1 MGQRDRTGTVD
12 QKLAITSRVSVC
24 THDISPI
31 RFMPSNSSE
40 RPVLDTPGGNRPLQT
55 IVRDDEADDVFSTVQ
70 NVQATQAVLPKTS
83 ARPRNGQRGDAQGHH
98 TPPLDN
104 LYTSYI
110 ESPFRLDLPDPG
122 DHRPWY
128 HLDWSS
134 PVSLRRNQHK
144 LMRSQRWWLQQV
156 YERVKAFPESFA
168 RINNA
173 EDDYRTMA
181 NMIAL
186 AHDRDTNNDL
196 SFKSRLLRC
205 RRIKYE
211 TKRGNVYYNG
221 RCFQRRFCPFCNFL
235 LRQEPLLTYVPAFDR
250 GHWYAMTISSTA
262 DLDLNQDELT
272 FSWEAGEKVVR
283 ALLKAKLFQGAYWT
297 EETHLHSLDPEIRV
311 LPHCHV
317 LFYALGEVSLG
328 AVQALAE
335 ETFRAHFKDLDRKA
349 ANAGQADS
357 LTLLEPEIDLE
368 GLSTREDLYRWCD
381 YLTKTVRFVDAYR
394 DALDALGDE
403 NRWWVNKQFEQ
414 FLAGMVLMLE
424 EDSPKKKKKRRE
436 TKKKVQQKTTNGK
449 KPKKPWVPWRKQRH
463 SLGALRPGRSGRFI
477 GIRPAD
483 RHEHVLDLEQLRR
496 EIIAAKAT
504 SDEDSDAGDG
514 AAE

>member
-1 MGQRDRTGTVD
+1 
-12 QKLAITSRVSVC
+12 
-24 THDISPI
+24 
-31 RFMPSNSSE
+31 MPSRSSKRPAREAPAGNS
-40 RPVLDTPGGNRPLQT
+40 PLQI
-55 IVRDDEADDVFSTVQ
+55 IVRDDEADDVFSIVQ
-70 NVQATQAVLPKTS
+70 NVQAIQAVLPKKPTRS
-83 ARPRNGQRGDAQGHH
+83 RGGQRKNAQNDH

-104 LYTSYI
+104 LYTSYNK
-110 ESPFRLDLPDPG
+110 SPFRLDLPDPG

-134 PVSLRRNQHK
+134 PMSLRLNQHK
-144 LMRSQRWWLQQV
+144 LTRSQRWCLQQI
-156 YERVKAFPESFA
+156 YERVKAFPESFE
-168 RINNA
+168 RTNDA

-196 SFKSRLLRC
+196 SFKSRFLRC

-211 TKRGNVYYNG
+211 TKQGNVYCNG

-250 GHWYAMTISSTA
+250 GHWYAMTISATA
-262 DLDLNQDELT
+262 DLDLDVDELT
-272 FSWEAGEKVVR
+272 FSWDAGKEVVR
-283 ALLKAKLFQGAYWT
+283 ALLEAKHFQGAYWT
-297 EETHLHSLDPEIRV
+297 EETHLESLDPEIRV

-317 LFYALGEVSLG
+317 LFYALEEVSQET
-328 AVQALAE
+328 VQALAE
-335 ETFRAHFKDLDRKA
+335 ATFRDHFKLLDRKA
-349 ANAGQADS
+349 VKARYAES
-357 LTLLEPEIDLE
+357 LTLLGPSIELE
-368 GLSTREDLYRWCD
+368 ELLTREDLYRWCD

-414 FLAGMVLMLE
+414 FLSGMVMMLE
-424 EDSPKKKKKRRE
+424 EDSPKRKKKRRA
-436 TKKKVQQKTTNGK
+436 TTKKVQQKMTKGK

-463 SLGALRPGRSGRFI
+463 SLGALRPGRSGRFV

-483 RHEHVLDLEQLRR
+483 RHQHVLDLKQLRQ

-504 SDEDSDAGDG
+504 SYEYGDASCD
-514 AAE
+514 AAG